1 VVCINMIHISP
12 WAATLSLMAG
22 SARLLPVQGLLFLYG
37 PFRRL
42 DRETAPS
49 NEAFDAQL
57 RRQNPEWG
65 LRDLEAVV
73 KVAEENGLSLIEIAE
88 MPANNLSVVFRRRPP
103 QARGQAYALAQP

>member
-1 VVCINMIHISP
+1 M
-12 WAATLSLMAG
+12 
-22 SARLLPVQGLLFLYG
+22 

-49 NEAFDAQL
+49 NEVFDAQL

-73 KVAEENGLSLIEIAE
+73 SVAEENGLDLIEVTE
-88 MPANNLSVVFRRRPP
+88 MPANNLSVVFRKR
-103 QARGQAYALAQP
+103 